1 MSEFTDWGG
10 AAVTVQSIPHFPHD
24 ETMDESQRRVVEN
37 FGEAAFGCFS
47 SRHKFCREVCPVYQV
62 TGNEQHTSYGFHAS
76 TVALGMGK
84 AELSDVAQDFKHC
97 LQCGACENRCPNTLF
112 TGDYYKN
119 RTQTV
124 NLVKGV
130 RAALVEA
137 GIEDPAWDE
146 WNKLTREYRNE
157 PVLGVD
163 QPLPPAA
170 AWTDDLDIPVGG
182 ETIIFCDCEAAHRHT
197 SVPRGAAKLLRRAG
211 VEFGVMQEQWCCGGP
226 ALEMGYVDQAREHA
240 LHNVEDWKR
249 VGARRI
255 ITMDPH
261 DLVHFTEDYP
271 KLLGEDV
278 MREFEILSIVELLD
292 ELITDGKIALTQTV
306 DLKVTYHDPCRLNK
320 RKGIWQAPRRILN
333 AIPGLTFVD
342 VDHITQWAYCSG
354 GGGGVPLALPEV
366 TKEISTKRVQNAE
379 QLGVEALVSACVWS
393 ERPLSERHTDGTTGL
408 DIYDIVEIVAMAADL
423 AE

>member
-1 MSEFTDWGG
+1 MSTKDIPHYQHNKPMSEPQ
-10 AAVTVQSIPHFPHD
+10 AK
-24 ETMDESQRRVVEN
+24 VVEE

-76 TVALGMGK
+76 TVALGMGQ
-84 AELSDVAQDFKHC
+84 AELKDVAQDFRHC

-112 TGDYYKN
+112 TGDFYKN

-124 NLVKGV
+124 KLVKNV
-130 RAALVEA
+130 RAALVES
-137 GIEDPAWDE
+137 GIEDPVWKAWNE
-146 WNKLTREYRNE
+146 ETRKLRNE
-157 PVLGVD
+157 PVLGMGE
-163 QPLPPAA
+163 PLPRAS
-170 AWTDDLDIPVGG
+170 AWADDLDIPIGG

-197 SVPRGAAKLLRRAG
+197 SVPRGSAQLLRAAG
-211 VEFGVMQEQWCCGGP
+211 VEFGLMQDQWCCGGP

-255 ITMDPH
+255 IVMDPH

-271 KLLGEDV
+271 QLLGEEV
-278 MREFEILSIVELLD
+278 MAAFEIVSIVEILD
-292 ELITDGKIALTQTV
+292 ELIQAGNIALTHPV
-306 DLKVTYHDPCRLNK
+306 DLTVTYHDPCRLNK
-320 RKGIWQAPRRILN
+320 RRGIWQAPRRILN
-333 AIPGLTFVD
+333 AIPGLTFID

-366 TKEISTKRVQNAE
+366 TKEISTKRVRQAE
-379 QLGVEALVSACVWS
+379 SLGVDALVSACVWS
-393 ERPLSERHTDGTTGL
+393 ERPLTERRVDGTTGL
-408 DIYDIVEIVAMAADL
+408 DMYDIVEIVAMAAGIECERGTL
-423 AE
+423 A